1 MGKVL
6 IFISN
11 ASQKVG
17 MREIGVGVK
26 RGRRRLALS
35 RMVTWTWFRVGSSY
49 TSFKITVFIL
59 YTSQGKAI
67 LLKINSGA
75 TSYNLTNDSKISNK
89 QYCQPYVA
97 QQISLPYYM
106 HIQSV
111 VCLPI
116 GT

>member
-26 RGRRRLALS
+26 RGRRLALS
-35 RMVTWTWFRVGSSY
+35 RTVTCTWFRVGSSY

-59 YTSQGKAI
+59 CN
-67 LLKINSGA
+67 LKE
-75 TSYNLTNDSKISNK
+75 K
-89 QYCQPYVA
+89 QYY
-97 QQISLPYYM
+97 
-106 HIQSV
+106 
-111 VCLPI
+111 
-116 GT
+116 